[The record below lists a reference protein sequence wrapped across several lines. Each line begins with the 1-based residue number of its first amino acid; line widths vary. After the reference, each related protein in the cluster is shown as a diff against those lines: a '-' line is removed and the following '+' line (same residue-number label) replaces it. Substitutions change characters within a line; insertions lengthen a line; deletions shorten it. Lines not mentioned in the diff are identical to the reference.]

1 MPYYPE
7 RLLFCLGRVKLE
19 KQLWLNLSER
29 EYQGHLN
36 ILHGMMMNLESCHTW
51 TDCAMGEFEL
61 FYLRDKQKREVD
73 FLVVRNKKPYM
84 LVEVKSNQST
94 PSKSLQYFH
103 EILKPTFTFQLVTQ
117 KTQERR
123 SLIKDPNIKNI
134 HIERFLAYLR

>member
-1 MPYYPE
+1 
-7 RLLFCLGRVKLE
+7 
-19 KQLWLNLSER
+19 
-29 EYQGHLN
+29 
-36 ILHGMMMNLESCHTW
+36 
-51 TDCAMGEFEL
+51 MGEFEL

-123 SLIKDPNIKNI
+123 SLIKDPNIKII
-134 HIERFLAYLR
+134 HIERFLSYLP